1 MSKIE
6 VHMDKGL
13 VHVYYGNGKGKTSSA
28 IGLAVRSAGASFK
41 VLFARFLKDESSSE
55 LSVLRQVKNITLC
68 DCPKELPFYFTMT
81 EEQKAN
87 YNKVARDLLNDVTA
101 NLGNYDVVIMDEF
114 IDVVALG
121 IFTIKELVDFIKAKP
136 TNVELVITG
145 HSLPEELVEYADYI
159 SHIVAQKHP
168 YDNGVVARKGIEF

>member
-1 MSKIE
+1 
-6 VHMDKGL
+6 MDKGL
-13 VHVYYGNGKGKTSSA
+13 VHIYYGNGKGKTSSA

-55 LSVLRQVKNITLC
+55 LAVLKEIKNITLC
-68 DCPKELPFYFTMT
+68 DCPKKLPFYFTMT
-81 EEQKAN
+81 EQQKAS
-87 YNKVARDLLNDVTA
+87 YNKVARDLYNHVMS
-101 NLGNYDVVIMDEF
+101 NYCNYDVVIMDEF
-114 IDVVALG
+114 IDVFALG
-121 IFTIKELVDFIKAKP
+121 IFTIKEMVEFVKAKP
-136 TNVELVITG
+136 ANVELVITG